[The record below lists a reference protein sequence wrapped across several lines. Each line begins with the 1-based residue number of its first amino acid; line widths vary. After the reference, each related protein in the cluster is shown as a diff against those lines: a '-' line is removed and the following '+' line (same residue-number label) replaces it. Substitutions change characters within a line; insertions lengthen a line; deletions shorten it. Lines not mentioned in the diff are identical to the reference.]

1 MARLFRKPH
10 RVQRVFRLYFPLLFL
25 ITAVLS
31 FSHLKQSQESL
42 MSYTLLYAQKNNEV
56 LQTSFYQAAEQIATQ
71 FSLLNYDATFRAV
84 MEAESYSEI
93 LPTLVDDFRDTVSS
107 KSNLPNGAAIS
118 LSSKYTR

>member
-1 MARLFRKPH
+1 MAQLFRKPH

-31 FSHLKQSQESL
+31 FSHLKQSHESL

-93 LPTLVDDFRDTVSS
+93 LPTLVDDFGDTVSS
-107 KSNLPNGAAIS
+107 KSNLPNGAAFP
-118 LSSKYTR
+118 